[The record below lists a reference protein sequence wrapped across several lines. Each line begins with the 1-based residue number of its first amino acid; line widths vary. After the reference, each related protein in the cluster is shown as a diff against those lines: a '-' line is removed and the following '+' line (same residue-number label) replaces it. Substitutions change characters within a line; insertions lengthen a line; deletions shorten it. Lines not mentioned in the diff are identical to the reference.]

1 MKNCPQCGKNYPD
14 SELFCEDDGA
24 RLGRRDPDAGRATT
38 LMAEDDP
45 AASAAVTGEV
55 ECPVCGGR
63 AQPGE
68 VICNFCGI
76 RLAPD
81 SVERQ
86 PEPSTARARR
96 SPETPESFVPASER
110 SPSHG
115 LQTTPI
121 AQARDEGGHGILGVL
136 GFIGAAIIA
145 LVAGG
150 WFALYLSHRNRPAPI
165 AEASPSPSPA
175 AAASPMVVLA
185 KTIPIQVNGD
195 LAATLQRDP
204 KTLAQVFADNNT
216 GLTDV
221 YRNALD
227 ASPDLSDGMIL
238 RLHILPDGSVSDGSV
253 RVSTTPNPSL
263 DAEVAKLISGW
274 KFASATGVGVTAD
287 YPVVFVTKDADIA
300 GIEAD
305 LKTKLAS
312 LGPNEPP
319 EYALSPAMPP
329 SPAAEAG
336 SPAASPSTGVA
347 SLGSPGLEAA
357 PSPEVIPPP
366 PRRHHHAASALASA
380 PPPESLRERITNEI
394 AGNRKLRRVQA
405 YTNGGSV
412 TLTGRVFDDSDKLLA
427 EQTVRSVSGVA
438 TVTDDLTTDT
448 AQWVQDSNTINQQL
462 QAAGL
467 AGVTAKVIGK
477 TAYLSG
483 TVKTQLDRERA
494 VGVAQAAARVT
505 VEENL
510 IRVDSGGLF

>member
-1 MKNCPQCGKNYPD
+1 
-14 SELFCEDDGA
+14 
-24 RLGRRDPDAGRATT
+24 
-38 LMAEDDP
+38 MAEDDT
-45 AASAAVTGEV
+45 AAAAPVTGEV
-55 ECPVCGGR
+55 ECPVCGGK

-68 VICNFCGI
+68 VICNFCGT
-76 RLAPD
+76 RLTPD
-81 SVERQ
+81 SAESAS
-86 PEPSTARARR
+86 EAATARVRR
-96 SPETPESFVPASER
+96 APETPESFVPASER
-110 SPSHG
+110 SPSRG
-115 LQTTPI
+115 FQTTPI
-121 AQARDEGGHGILGVL
+121 AEAGGDEGGHGILGVV
-136 GFIGAAIIA
+136 GFIAAAIIA

-175 AAASPMVVLA
+175 AAVSPMVVLA

-204 KTLAQVFADNNT
+204 KTLAQVFADNNA

-221 YRNALD
+221 YRDALD
-227 ASPDLSDGMIL
+227 ATPGLSNGMIL
-238 RLHILPDGSVSDGSV
+238 RLHILPDGSVGDGSV
-253 RVSTTPNPSL
+253 RISTAPNPSL
-263 DAEVAKLISGW
+263 DAEVVKVMSGW
-274 KFASATGVGVTAD
+274 KFAPATGVGVTAD
-287 YPVVFVTKDADIA
+287 FPVVFVTKDADIA

-312 LGPNEPP
+312 LGPNEAP
-319 EYALSPAMPP
+319 EYALSPATP
-329 SPAAEAG
+329 AG

-347 SLGSPGLEAA
+347 SLESPGVEAA
-357 PSPEVIPPP
+357 PAPPAVSAP
-366 PRRHHHAASALASA
+366 PRRRHHHAASALASA
-380 PPPESLRERITNEI
+380 PPPEPLGERVTNEL

-405 YTNGGSV
+405 YTNGGNV

-427 EQTVRSVSGVA
+427 EQTVRSVSGVG

-467 AGVTAKVIGK
+467 GGVTAKVIGK

-483 TVKTQLDRERA
+483 TVKTDLERERA

-505 VEENL
+505 VRENL
-510 IRVDSGGLF
+510 IRVDAGGLF